1 MTFREAYV
9 SDDSR
14 GRVLVIDDDESIER
28 LVEAMLSHH
37 GFDVSRSGDATQAT
51 QKALEAQVDVVLVDI
66 HLGEASGLD
75 VLEAV
80 KHARPEVEVIVM
92 TGDATAK
99 NAMAAVKRGAWDVI
113 SKPFESF
120 ADVAATVQKAADRC
134 RLRRHATELE
144 RLVMVPRPDSI
155 IGESE
160 AMLEV
165 FRLIER
171 VSRSASTV
179 LITGESGTGK
189 ELVANAIHKRGAR
202 ARGPFVAVNCSA
214 LTPTLLE
221 SELFGHVKGSFTGAT
236 KNKRG
241 LFEAAHGGTLFLDEI
256 GDMPLATQVH
266 LLRALQ
272 EGEVRPVGST
282 SSVKVDV
289 RVIAATNAN
298 LKRAIASGKFRED
311 LFYRVNVVAIP
322 LPPLRARPDD
332 VPLLAQ
338 HFLSHAAQRARKMIA
353 RFSPEALRLLVN
365 APWPGNVRELQNV
378 VERAVVL
385 AQGEEIGAELL
396 PPTLSAP
403 PPPPADDE
411 PLVPLHDARRA
422 FEREYVNRALRAAGG
437 DVNAAAGLAGV
448 DPTVFKKLV
457 KLVRTV
463 EHGVDAPQAL
473 AS

>member
-1 MTFREAYV
+1 M

-28 LVEAMLSHH
+28 LVEAMLSHQ
-37 GFDVSRSGDATQAT
+37 GFEVSRCGDYTQA
-51 QKALEAQVDVVLVDI
+51 KARALEAQVEVVMVDL
-66 HLGEASGLD
+66 HLAEQSGLD
-75 VLEAV
+75 VLDAV
-80 KHARPEVEVIVM
+80 KQAKPEVEVIVM
-92 TGDATAK
+92 TGDATAR
-99 NAMAAVKRGAWDVI
+99 NAMAAVKRGAWDVVT
-113 SKPFESF
+113 KPFESF
-120 ADVAATVQKAADRC
+120 ADVAATVGKAADRC
-134 RLRRHATELE
+134 RLRRHASELE
-144 RLVMVPRPDSI
+144 RLVMAPRPDALV
-155 IGESE
+155 GESE
-160 AMLEV
+160 SMLEV

-171 VSRSASTV
+171 VSRSSSTV

-189 ELVANAIHKRGAR
+189 ELVANAIHKRSAR
-202 ARGPFVAVNCSA
+202 ARSAFVAVNCSA

-289 RVIAATNAN
+289 RVIAATNAE
-298 LKRAIASGKFRED
+298 LKRAIAAGRFRED
-311 LFYRVNVVAIP
+311 LFYRINVVAIP
-322 LPPLRARPDD
+322 LPALRTRPDD
-332 VPLLAQ
+332 VPRLAQ
-338 HFLSHAAQRARKMIA
+338 HFLTDAAQRSRKLIS

-385 AQGEEIGAELL
+385 AQGDEIGPELL
-396 PPTLSAP
+396 PPTLTAP
-403 PPPPADDE
+403 PPAPPVDDA

-422 FEREYVNRALRAAGG
+422 FERDYVARALRAAGG
-437 DVNAAAGLAGV
+437 DVSAAAVLAGV
-448 DPTVFKKLV
+448 DASVFKKLV
-457 KLVRTV
+457 KVARAV
-463 EHGVDAPQAL
+463 DNPVDAPRAL